1 MNDHLELCHPGRHDC
16 SYVSLILLWRRE
28 YSGCTTSV
36 LHFGKQIAYL
46 EYEKLP
52 RVIHL
57 FEISILSYRFLFLH
71 IVGLGM
77 LIEYGMFGKMNM
89 SCGITWTFPEAKW
102 GEFSKTPFTDNLLL
116 PLKVDAG
123 RKNKAIWLFS
133 WEPKDWTHFNLD
145 TCIMPSLNS
154 DSVSLIYGIFFYS
167 GKVDRYVVTICRL
180 FSVWKLIFWK
190 TQVEYLTSCLN
201 YSIALQYSQVR
212 YVFNN
217 RDLLVRFINCGICES
232 CAA

>member
-1 MNDHLELCHPGRHDC
+1 MNDHLELCHTGRHDC

-46 EYEKLP
+46 EYEKQP

-154 DSVSLIYGIFFYS
+154 DSVSLNIPYLFLQWQGWQICCYNLQIVFCLKVNFLEDSGGISYFLL
-167 GKVDRYVVTICRL
+167 KL
-180 FSVWKLIFWK
+180 FHCAPIWL
-190 TQVEYLTSCLN
+190 LTN
-201 YSIALQYSQVR
+201 
-212 YVFNN
+212 
-217 RDLLVRFINCGICES
+217 
-232 CAA
+232 